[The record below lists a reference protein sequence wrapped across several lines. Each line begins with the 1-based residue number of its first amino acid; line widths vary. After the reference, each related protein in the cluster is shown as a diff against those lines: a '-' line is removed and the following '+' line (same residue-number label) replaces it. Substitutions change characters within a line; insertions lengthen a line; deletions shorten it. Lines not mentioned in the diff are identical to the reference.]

1 MFVFGLK
8 LQLHELKELLQYVI
22 DITDDCRIYH
32 MMAHCYSL
40 FRTLVYLRHKEILG
54 GVNADG
60 ISKLWHSIWKCL
72 AAGQCQ
78 KEGLLLLASLVH
90 FRLVPASIGR
100 NLIYQLA
107 RKSVACTLPAMI
119 CLVAFL
125 DSYKLPQSVSGRS
138 QEGDDDGSQLSWT
151 NSERRRS
158 IKLLLVEW
166 LLDSS
171 PFLGDDYD
179 AIRLKFH
186 LVKALSLQ
194 QPATDLVTQLSSIK
208 KADLSISI
216 IN

>member
-1 MFVFGLK
+1 MYN
-8 LQLHELKELLQYVI
+8 KERARRKEECYFKSI
-22 DITDDCRIYH
+22 DIIYTLSRDWWRDRRHRCR
-32 MMAHCYSL
+32 
-40 FRTLVYLRHKEILG
+40 E
-54 GVNADG
+54 
-60 ISKLWHSIWKCL
+60 
-72 AAGQCQ
+72 

-90 FRLVPASIGR
+90 FRLVPASIAR